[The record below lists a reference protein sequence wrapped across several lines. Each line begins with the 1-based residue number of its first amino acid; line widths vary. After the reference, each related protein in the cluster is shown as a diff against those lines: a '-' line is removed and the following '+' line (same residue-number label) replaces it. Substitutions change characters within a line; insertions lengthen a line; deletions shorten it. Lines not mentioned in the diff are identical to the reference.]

1 MSVVNNVILVGR
13 LTADPEVRQGD
24 NSSYGRATIAVQRD
38 FKNKEG
44 NYDSDFINIMYS
56 GTTAEFILKYFHKGD
71 VIAVQGSIRTGS
83 YTNKDGQKVYTTD
96 VNVDKCSFVPG
107 TKTSGENSGDSKP
120 KHDDFM
126 VIDNSEE
133 MLPW

>member
-1 MSVVNNVILVGR
+1 MSVINNVILVGR
-13 LTADPEVRQGD
+13 LTADPEVRQGE
-24 NSSYGRATIAVQRD
+24 NSSYGRATVAVQRD

-56 GTTAEFILKYFHKGD
+56 GTTAEFISKYFHKGD

-107 TKTSGENSGDSKP
+107 TKSFSGDTNTAP
-120 KHDDFM
+120 KAEKDDFLTPSANE
-126 VIDNSEE
+126 D
-133 MLPW
+133 LPW

>member
-24 NSSYGRATIAVQRD
+24 NSSYGRATVAVQRD

-56 GTTAEFILKYFHKGD
+56 GTTADFISKYFHKGD

-107 TKTSGENSGDSKP
+107 SKSSGEGSSNGSKSKDEDFLTVTSGED
-120 KHDDFM
+120 
-126 VIDNSEE
+126 
-133 MLPW
+133 LPW